1 MKLNSDQQSGK
12 EKIIDFLD
20 GPNKFFLLEGV
31 AGTGKTTL
39 ITNIFEDH
47 KYVKLQIAFSATT
60 NKAVSVLKSLSTMN
74 RETVHFITIQKL
86 LKIRRNVNEDG
97 KELYTFMED
106 LTSANDFRKRSIRTF
121 NIIIIDEVSMI
132 NTDLLNN
139 IEAISSKI
147 KAKFILLGD
156 RNQLPPINEK
166 ISRVFSKNY
175 KNNYHTLTIIERFKN
190 DIVKY
195 SNSVISN
202 NKLKKSELN
211 KAEIE
216 FTKDYNKWILK
227 YLENIDNSII
237 LSYTNYNRSKI
248 NRDIRKKLFPRE
260 TRRFSKND
268 RIIFNSF
275 YKTEHTSYHSS
286 QINTIFDIRE
296 ATHTFV
302 PLPMEYLINLKIPLK
317 KLLVK
322 TKPKEGDN
330 LCPICLDNDIDEME
344 QTFCGHVFCSSCIK
358 TWLKQNN
365 CCPLCRCNISKDNIE
380 IKNFPEVS
388 TKIMELK
395 EILSNVTIKIW
406 NIEVLEGS
414 GEDNIIVISDESL
427 EEFKKLKETIE
438 AKLLD
443 IKQIISKKSDK
454 FNNLLLIRLWEFYY
468 ENYIDSIADIDYGYC
483 ITVHKSQGSTYSNIF
498 IDIQDIIKNNKND
511 VNECVYTA
519 ITRASN
525 SLSILK

>member
-74 RETVHFITIQKL
+74 RESVHFITIQKL

-175 KNNYHTLTIIERFKN
+175 KNNYHKLTIIERFKN

-195 SNSVISN
+195 SNSVIS
-202 NKLKKSELN
+202 
-211 KAEIE
+211 
-216 FTKDYNKWILK
+216 T
-227 YLENIDNSII
+227 
-237 LSYTNYNRSKI
+237 I
-248 NRDIRKKLFPRE
+248 N
-260 TRRFSKND
+260 
-268 RIIFNSF
+268 
-275 YKTEHTSYHSS
+275 
-286 QINTIFDIRE
+286 
-296 ATHTFV
+296 
-302 PLPMEYLINLKIPLK
+302 
-317 KLLVK
+317 
-322 TKPKEGDN
+322 
-330 LCPICLDNDIDEME
+330 
-344 QTFCGHVFCSSCIK
+344 
-358 TWLKQNN
+358 
-365 CCPLCRCNISKDNIE
+365 
-380 IKNFPEVS
+380 
-388 TKIMELK
+388 
-395 EILSNVTIKIW
+395 
-406 NIEVLEGS
+406 
-414 GEDNIIVISDESL
+414 
-427 EEFKKLKETIE
+427 
-438 AKLLD
+438 
-443 IKQIISKKSDK
+443 
-454 FNNLLLIRLWEFYY
+454 
-468 ENYIDSIADIDYGYC
+468 
-483 ITVHKSQGSTYSNIF
+483 
-498 IDIQDIIKNNKND
+498 
-511 VNECVYTA
+511 
-519 ITRASN
+519 
-525 SLSILK
+525 